1 LLRIVNEQADQILG
15 KPGGDDNLLD
25 IAVPLKTGR
34 PEPTTS
40 SSSARR
46 PRR

>member
-25 IAVPLKTGR
+25 IAVPLKQ
-34 PEPTTS
+34 
-40 SSSARR
+40 AALNRR
-46 PRR
+46 LLR